1 MIYIIKKDDIVAD
14 IKKIAKARDFVIF
27 NGTKS
32 PDVRNIRTGDETFM
46 GLIPDNSILEK
57 KIDEDL
63 WKEKVKKFFKK
74 PQITEIFAAIATV
87 AINGADIDYH
97 DRNQL
102 VVLKNKAYTVLGEK
116 MKKQMLKRFGI
127 SEEDNDIVFL
137 YSDVEGMKNF
147 IDDNKDKYPEAFKH
161 MDEVLSSSETS
172 NKEKV
177 KAIRYAHM
185 AFTDPSKKTK
195 KRLENFLEEE
205 RHHIEAILNS

>member
-116 MKKQMLKRFGI
+116 MKKQMLKRFKI
-127 SEEDNDIVFL
+127 SEEDNDVVFL

-147 IDDNKDKYPEAFKH
+147 IINNKDKYPEAFKY
-161 MDEVLSSSETS
+161 MDEVLSNPEAS
-172 NKEKV
+172 NKEKA

-195 KRLENFLEEE
+195 KRLENFLSEE